1 MGLPTDLQILGQAR
15 YATQS
20 RREALFRET
29 PFQTLQRWVLGTAW
43 TLKPSRVTGLPALA
57 QMWLADLAA
66 KDGRLPDPR
75 QALSKPP
82 GLCGIV
88 HDLSVPTLV
97 EAYRRG
103 LFTFAHLGPLKW
115 MSPPERCVLSFDDF
129 HMSKRLRARLR
140 QSRFRVTFDRDF
152 ECVIKSCAGR
162 RNGKWH
168 LTWITPRIMHAYC
181 NLHDAG
187 YAHSFE
193 VWNADGALVG
203 GGYGVAVG
211 GAFTIESQFSL
222 ESNTSKIGF
231 AVLNWHLAKWGF
243 LLNDNKGPTRNTLE
257 MGFEVVPRAA
267 FHDRL
272 AEAVRLPDRRC
283 PWEAEA
289 DLPTVAQWRPAVD
302 AAASD
307 TVPPAPTVTPMPD
320 PVRVGAAL
328 LPVVGALG
336 SDRMA
341 LAEAFCALL

>member
-1 MGLPTDLQILGQAR
+1 MVAQRLTTIRCRFSRRMQDDSICVGPAPVLRRRRHWDEDMGLPTDLQILGQAR

-129 HMSKRLRARLR
+129 HMSKRLRSPAAAKPLPRHFRPRLRVRDQVLCGSPQWQMASDLDHAADHARLLQPAR
-140 QSRFRVTFDRDF
+140 CRLCAFVRGV
-152 ECVIKSCAGR
+152 ECRRRAGR
-162 RNGKWH
+162 RWLWCGGRRRVH
-168 LTWITPRIMHAYC
+168 DRI
-181 NLHDAG
+181 
-187 YAHSFE
+187 
-193 VWNADGALVG
+193 
-203 GGYGVAVG
+203 
-211 GAFTIESQFSL
+211 
-222 ESNTSKIGF
+222 
-231 AVLNWHLAKWGF
+231 AVLA
-243 LLNDNKGPTRNTLE
+243 
-257 MGFEVVPRAA
+257 
-267 FHDRL
+267 
-272 AEAVRLPDRRC
+272 
-283 PWEAEA
+283 
-289 DLPTVAQWRPAVD
+289 
-302 AAASD
+302 
-307 TVPPAPTVTPMPD
+307 
-320 PVRVGAAL
+320 
-328 LPVVGALG
+328 
-336 SDRMA
+336 
-341 LAEAFCALL
+341 